1 MRATLKAPRW
11 PHAALYP
18 EMAKQLQQKRKLRR
32 KKNVEGQKTKW
43 LRAGQLQAH
52 PLSRQRDGATLSSA
66 SISCRVNFN
75 LQLFCD
81 RRFGQHE
88 SPKLFL
94 FSLALFFCIL
104 RRYTY
109 FFVGSFFWLFG
120 CLACWSTDI
129 SDSTAGRLPFG
140 RGPFA
145 ISFNDRKSG
154 RTDQG

>member
-1 MRATLKAPRW
+1 MHSLSLLSLLNTLICVFVFGAAPFACNIESAPLAPCRVISGNGKATATK
-11 PHAALYP
+11 
-18 EMAKQLQQKRKLRR
+18 MKIKK

-52 PLSRQRDGATLSSA
+52 PLSRQRGGATLSSA

-94 FSLALFFCIL
+94 FSLALFFVSCGDIRIFL
-104 RRYTY
+104 LVR
-109 FFVGSFFWLFG
+109 FLAIWLFG
-120 CLACWSTDI
+120 LLVD
-129 SDSTAGRLPFG
+129 
-140 RGPFA
+140 
-145 ISFNDRKSG
+145 
-154 RTDQG
+154 